1 MLIYRIIKYL
11 ALVLSAAAL
20 CSCFGGSIAQ
30 QVVSSLLLKGADKA
44 TAIALDVDSPKTQPA
59 MQKTPYL
66 ALTAADRYS
75 IAFLN
80 SGFAPLALKVEPL
93 PKPAAAEDMARE
105 NLEATKLVQVEVW
118 NLLIGAEKQQVL
130 EKATRLGMPG
140 IPAEAEW
147 QQWRVAIGGS
157 AHDKQ
162 TITFLIPPDMAKIHS
177 GAQAWVELATAGELN
192 MARYMLP

>member
-1 MLIYRIIKYL
+1 MLIYRTIKYL
-11 ALVLSAAAL
+11 ALGLSAAAL

-30 QVVSSLLLKGADKA
+30 QVVGSLLLKGADQA
-44 TAIALDVDSPKTQPA
+44 TAIALDVESPKPQPA
-59 MQKTPYL
+59 MQKTPYQ
-66 ALTAADRYS
+66 ALAADRYS

-80 SGFAPLALKVEPL
+80 SGFAALAIKVEPL
-93 PKPAAAEDMARE
+93 PKPATAEDMANE

-118 NLLIGAEKQQVL
+118 NLLIGTEKQQVL
-130 EKATRLGMPG
+130 EKAIRLGMPG

-147 QQWRVAIGGS
+147 RQWRVAIGAS

-162 TITFLIPPDMAKIHS
+162 ALTFLIPPDMTKVHS

-192 MARYMLP
+192 MARYILP